1 MRDRYYVCLL
11 LVIVVAIAR
20 TSTDA
25 QQAKSP
31 AQVVQTS
38 ADLAVAIAQSGYA
51 GGVVLTLPT
60 HLSAAL
66 LRERNRTNAFLTTRS
81 AFGVWLRN
89 DASPGNERLL
99 LPTSADAE
107 AAMSRIAG
115 STGLTVTHWRNTPAY
130 LLKAPSAGVC
140 LAALRNKLPEA
151 VSSRN
156 VVDLI
161 TAAVRVA
168 TRTKVPGGYIGSCI
182 GTNDFRPEPV
192 SLPAGEALEDALSWA
207 VATFG
212 SSVWAAV
219 QDEQGQCSVGVIR
232 RAERGGICMTAVTA
246 TLQPER

>member
-1 MRDRYYVCLL
+1 MRDRYHVFMLL
-11 LVIVVAIAR
+11 AIAVVIAR
-20 TSTDA
+20 LSIHA
-25 QQAKSP
+25 QEVKPP
-31 AQVVQTS
+31 AQAVETS

-51 GGVVLTLPT
+51 GGVVLTLPP

-66 LRERNRTNAFLTTRS
+66 LREQNRTNAFLTTRS

-99 LPTSADAE
+99 LTTPAEAE
-107 AAMSRIAG
+107 AAMSRVAG
-115 STGLTVTHWRNTPAY
+115 SAGLAVTHWRNTPAY

-140 LAALRNKLPEA
+140 LAALRNRLPEA

-161 TAAVRVA
+161 TAAVRTA

-182 GTNDFRPEPV
+182 GTNDFRPETV
-192 SLPAGEALEDALSWA
+192 SLQAGEALEDALSSA

-219 QDEQGQCSVGVIR
+219 QDEKGQCSVGVIR
-232 RAERGGICMTAVTA
+232 RAEKGGICMTAVTA